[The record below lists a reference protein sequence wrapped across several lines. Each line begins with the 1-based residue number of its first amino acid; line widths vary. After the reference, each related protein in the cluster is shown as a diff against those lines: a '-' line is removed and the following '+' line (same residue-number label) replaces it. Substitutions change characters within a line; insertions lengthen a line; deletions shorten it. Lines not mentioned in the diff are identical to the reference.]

1 VSSGAG
7 GCLDRAAPLAHV
19 AKTRAAALAG
29 TTSDRGCGASGR
41 GKVRSVWVAIGRRGA
56 HSRCQFAS
64 GSGRLGHARRCS
76 KQRYLLADGTARWS
90 VRFAHALPRG
100 RYVAWIRTRDA
111 TGNART
117 QTARFA
123 VR

>member
-1 VSSGAG
+1 MSS
-7 GCLDRAAPLAHV
+7 
-19 AKTRAAALAG
+19 G
-29 TTSDRGCGASGR
+29 TTSDRGCGTSGR
-41 GKVRSVWVAIGRRGA
+41 GKVRSVWVAIARRTA
-56 HSRCQFAS
+56 HARCQFAS

-76 KQRYLLADGTARWS
+76 KRRYLLADGTTHWG

-100 RYVAWIRTRDA
+100 RYVAWIRTSDT

-117 QTARFA
+117 QTASFA